1 VTAVLDTSVVV
12 RYFVHEQG
20 SPAARRAVESGEPLY
35 IPLLVI
41 SEAAH
46 VLRSVY
52 RLPREQVVDTLL
64 LFLERDGIEVLDAP
78 TDLVREALLLARPS
92 GRVSIED
99 SLIWAAAR
107 AAGRGTI
114 VHSFDLRF
122 PSHEVELRLPQ

>member
-1 VTAVLDTSVVV
+1 
-12 RYFVHEQG
+12 
-20 SPAARRAVESGEPLY
+20 
-35 IPLLVI
+35 
-41 SEAAH
+41 

-64 LFLERDGIEVLDAP
+64 LFLERDGIDVLDAP

-107 AAGRGTI
+107 AAGRATI

-122 PSHEVELRLPQ
+122 PSHEVDLRVPR

>member
-1 VTAVLDTSVVV
+1 MTAVLDTSVVV
-12 RYFVHEQG
+12 RYFVHERG
-20 SPAARRAVESGEPLY
+20 SPAARRIVESGGPLH

-64 LFLERDGIEVLDAP
+64 LFLERDGIDVLDAP

-107 AAGRGTI
+107 AAGRATI

-122 PSHEVELRLPQ
+122 PSHEVDLRVPR